1 MLINP
6 KEAIEKGWI
15 KGLVDLKKQIQPN
28 AIDFTLDKLFS
39 VDKNTP
45 FFLSEANKS
54 MRKFKEIAATEFA
67 VPGYSMIKEL
77 AWELAPNTIYD
88 GTSDVYVE
96 VPEGVAVK
104 LIIRSTLNRNGIFLT
119 SGLYDSGFKGN
130 VGFMLHNRSGYAYI
144 APGTRVGQIEF
155 YKSDSAGL
163 YAGGYNTKEG
173 EHFTEKK

>member
-15 KGLVDLKKQIQPN
+15 KGLVDPEKQIQPN
-28 AIDFTLDKLFS
+28 AIDFTLDKLFAI
-39 VDKNTP
+39 DPCTP
-45 FFLSEANKS
+45 FFLSEKS
-54 MRKFKEIAATEFA
+54 KQMRKFVEMEPKSYPDAN
-67 VPGYSMIKEL
+67 GEL
-77 AWELAPNTIYD
+77 AWHLRYGTAYD
-88 GTSDVYVE
+88 GMSNMYVE

-130 VGFMLHNRSGYAYI
+130 IGFILHNRGGEAYI

-163 YAGGYNTKEG
+163 YAGGYNTSEG
-173 EHFTEKK
+173 KHFTEKGK